1 MARGR
6 QQKWICKDCKSE
18 FSVQGKAPKFCCAC
32 GSENI
37 GRAPSFELLS
47 NFEEKR
53 KVLDDVCRELNPVF
67 AKYVALKEQY
77 DRIMNYWKQ
86 QRKRGYISLEEYR
99 ELAEAFDGAKP
110 ESPESS
116 GSSGS

>member
-1 MARGR
+1 MSRG
-6 QQKWICKDCKSE
+6 
-18 FSVQGKAPKFCCAC
+18 
-32 GSENI
+32 
-37 GRAPSFELLS
+37 
-47 NFEEKR
+47 KR
-53 KVLDDVCRELNPVF
+53 RSSAVDDVCRELNPVF
-67 AKYVALKEQY
+67 AKYIALKEQY

>member
-1 MARGR
+1 M
-6 QQKWICKDCKSE
+6 
-18 FSVQGKAPKFCCAC
+18 
-32 GSENI
+32 
-37 GRAPSFELLS
+37 LS

-53 KVLDDVCRELNPVF
+53 KALDDVCRELNPVF

-110 ESPESS
+110 EAPESS
-116 GSSGS
+116 DSSGS

>member
-1 MARGR
+1 M
-6 QQKWICKDCKSE
+6 DL
-18 FSVQGKAPKFCCAC
+18 QGLQERFQCPGENAEVLLCLRPK
-32 GSENI
+32 NI

-47 NFEEKR
+47 NFEEKQ
-53 KVLDDVCRELNPVF
+53 KALDDVCRELNPVF
-67 AKYVALKEQY
+67 AKYIALKEQY

>member
-18 FSVQGKAPKFCCAC
+18 FSVQGHTPKFCCLC

-37 GRAPSFELLS
+37 GRALSIELLD

-53 KVLDDVCRELNPVF
+53 KALDDVCERLNPVY
-67 AKYVALKEQY
+67 AEYTVLKESY
-77 DRIMNYWKQ
+77 ESIMKYWRM
-86 QRKRGYISLEEYR
+86 QRRRGYISAEEYR
-99 ELAEAFDGAKP
+99 EMAQKFDGAK
-110 ESPESS
+110 EEVPESS
-116 GSSGS
+116 DSSDP